1 MTLSEIPIGQENF
14 EKTAKVFSNLN
25 LGDFMHSFQK
35 RHNFL
40 YKGVELALK
49 WSEIWK
55 HHLELEIVINNSID
69 KNKAEKDILAIAE
82 ELGVKI
88 MTDKELKEFTE
99 KAEADYK
106 RHIKMEI
113 INHLKL
119 NKERTPPSK
128 KPGSCGAEC
137 F

>member
-1 MTLSEIPIGQENF
+1 M
-14 EKTAKVFSNLN
+14 
-25 LGDFMHSFQK
+25 
-35 RHNFL
+35 
-40 YKGVELALK
+40 
-49 WSEIWK
+49 
-55 HHLELEIVINNSID
+55 INNSID

-106 RHIKMEI
+106 RRIKMEI

-119 NKERTPPSK
+119 NKEELHLLK
-128 KPGSCGAEC
+128 KARVVAEQSVSDLGHQIGC
-137 F
+137 IIKCQNGRNFWERLISVQGL